1 MLAKSRLIAGSRVF
15 RALISFAL
23 VLGLVSA
30 LSVTLPPEARAVD
43 SPSLGTGGENF
54 AVGTSSVTTINS
66 TALIGDGQALRISGY
81 PAAYTLQVTVA
92 TGGTGTV
99 KITSTSGLTLV
110 PGYQASLTSAAST
123 IAFSGTTSNLN
134 TALDTLQY
142 TAPGTATSTT
152 VTVTTAVVGNGN
164 ATGLVYDAVD
174 KLWYQYVP
182 TPSNWYEAIRNIRNE
197 CGAFTGT
204 YGSCTSSFI
213 SGVNWYRNWN
223 DGDYTKSQYQ
233 FNGMNGIFAKI
244 FNERE
249 NDAALAAL
257 KLGGGQGAW
266 VGANNAFP
274 HDAYYDANF
283 KRSDR
288 PGNGY
293 NTTPVGVVGVGN
305 WWSWRDTNS
314 TSECRNGFFPPC
326 TQSNGYISG
335 IYYNSSTTYQ
345 NWVLGQPD
353 VRWSDSDQAPTG
365 GAVLIGDNYFAGA
378 GYGFTPG
385 KWDDVYSHGNQSD
398 NAYDKGLVG
407 ASKAQPFGYIVEY
420 GSAAGGNSGGYNSVE
435 RKLNVTIA
443 GSPQNS
449 VTITNS
455 NTENSETAS
464 VQVQATGGSG
474 VINYQYSVTTTSGS
488 AGVCVINTQGILREA
503 NNVDHPLEPATCA
516 VRVTNPANGVYLA
529 NISAPVLFNFNPINQ
544 PDPIVISNAITSF
557 SSIGGTIT
565 LEASGGNGTGSGYGY
580 GPGQYSFATQSSTC
594 SISGRIL
601 TSIANGPCLV
611 TATRAPS
618 DIYAVATT
626 QWPKYFQV
634 FVYANLP
641 ASADITVTTYKADGI
656 SPVAAQDIKAGDTIT
671 LQTNL
676 TQQGGSNRNLSD
688 LMNFSVYG
696 PGCIYDSSTHK
707 LSSPNGIS
715 YCTVLAYWDK
725 AAPFRYKQSPAKLV
739 TFNATPANPGLSI
752 GYSLEPVVGTGLVIT
767 PVGGNGNT
775 ISWRVLGTGCSPSSG
790 TASATAAFTLTVS
803 QPTTCT
809 IQATQQPIGIFNFT
823 QSIALTI
830 NFRAIAPP
838 AFVITT
844 KTSAFA
850 YNQVNLTTTGGNGGG
865 IVWTVS
871 GDKCSQPTPTTL
883 LATGIA
889 ACVVSA
895 LQQPTGIYSYALAT
909 TVIQFGYAS
918 PTPISLSGPAGS
930 SSGVAGSPFTV
941 MASGGNTSTY
951 PAPVSTAVPI
961 TWNFAGAACGTPV
974 PATKTQSLTFTPQ
987 VNGSC
992 TITASQ
998 PAANGYAYVS
1008 ATKTFSFS
1016 ATSLGIPT
1024 LTISRSGTPT
1034 ALTNY
1039 SLSINGA
1046 GSPPAPTGNG
1056 NPAANWSFLGNA
1068 GNYCSFVGSVTSGA
1082 TVNVY
1087 ASQPTT
1093 CVIQASQAPYGIYSY
1108 TQSPAI
1114 TLTFVTATAPAIVL
1128 TTNTSPVAGGSVVVS
1143 IGSGGNNNPTVQ
1155 YTVTGG
1161 ADCSASSSGGGSSV
1175 TITTTGIAYCSVQA
1189 LQAAYGAKSYAISPA
1204 TALTFAP
1211 QNYPGTVSVTST
1223 TGALP
1228 SIPFLLTNNASRS
1241 ADKVS
1246 YKVSGANCEYDASA
1260 KTITTLGGVNNYY
1273 CTVIPFWAYG
1283 TPFNT
1288 AYYSPVTIS
1297 FELIPQTT
1305 AFTISNAITTASV
1318 NTPITVTTRGGSG
1331 AGAISFTSVSSK
1343 GVLPTDT
1350 AASCNITYNN
1360 GTATIQSAVA
1370 TTCSVTA
1377 TKAAASQ
1384 YQAAKT
1390 QTVLFTFTNP

>member
-1 MLAKSRLIAGSRVF
+1 MATNAIAKVGVRVSRSLLSLALLLS
-15 RALISFAL
+15 
-23 VLGLVSA
+23 LVSA
-30 LSVTLPPEARAVD
+30 FSISLPNSASAVGD
-43 SPSLGTGGENF
+43 PSLGSGGESF
-54 AVGTSSVTTINS
+54 TVGKSSVTTINS
-66 TALIGDGQALRISGY
+66 IALTGSGQALKISNY
-81 PAAYTLQVTVA
+81 PDNFTLQVTVA

-99 KITSTSGLTLV
+99 KITSTTGLTLV
-110 PGYQASLTSAAST
+110 PGYQSALTAAAAT
-123 IAFSGTTSNLN
+123 IAFSGTTSDLN
-134 TALDTLQY
+134 NALDTLQY
-142 TAPGTATSTT
+142 VAPNANTNATL
-152 VTVTTAVVGNGN
+152 TVTTAVVGNGN
-164 ATGLVYDAVD
+164 ASRLVYDAVD

-182 TPSNWYEAIRNIRNE
+182 TPSNWYEAMRNIRNE

-204 YGSCTSSFI
+204 YGSCTTNFI
-213 SGVNWYRNWN
+213 SGVNWFRNWN
-223 DGDYTKSQYQ
+223 DGVYTKSQYQ

-274 HDAYYDANF
+274 RDAYYDANF

-288 PGNGY
+288 GGY
-293 NTTPVGVVGVGN
+293 NGTPVGVVGVGN

-314 TSECRNGFFPPC
+314 NSECRNGFFPPC
-326 TQSNGYISG
+326 TTSNGYISG
-335 IYYNSSTTYQ
+335 IYYNSSTTYR
-345 NWVLGQPD
+345 NWVPGQPD

-365 GAVLIGDNYFAGA
+365 GAVLVGENYFAGS
-378 GYGFTPG
+378 GNGFTPG
-385 KWDDVYSHGNQSD
+385 TWDDVFSHGNQSD
-398 NAYDKGLVG
+398 NAYDTGLAG
-407 ASKAQPFGYIVEY
+407 ASKAQPFGYIVQY
-420 GSAAGGNSGGYNSVE
+420 GSAAGGNSSGYAVAE
-435 RKLNVTIA
+435 RKLNLTISGNA
-443 GSPQNS
+443 QSAIA
-449 VTITNS
+449 ITNT
-455 NTENSETAS
+455 NVENNINAT
-464 VQVQATGGSG
+464 VQVTATGGSG
-474 VINYQYSVTTTSGS
+474 TKNFQYSVTTTDGTP
-488 AGVCVINTQGILREA
+488 GVCVISAAGVLREA
-503 NNVDHPLEPATCA
+503 NTNALPLEPATCS
-516 VRVTNPANGVYLA
+516 VRVTNPANGDYSVA
-529 NISAPVLFNFNPINQ
+529 VSEPFLFNFNPINQ
-544 PDPIVISNAITSF
+544 PDPIIITNSVTSF
-557 SSIGGTIT
+557 STIGGTIT
-565 LEASGGNGTGSGYGY
+565 LAASGGNGSGTGYGF

-626 QWPKYFQV
+626 QWPTYFQV
-634 FVYANLP
+634 FVFANLP

-656 SPVAAQDIKAGDTIT
+656 TPIEAKDIKAGDTVT

-676 TQQGGSNRNLSD
+676 TQQGGSNRNVSD
-688 LMNFSVYG
+688 LMNFTVYG
-696 PGCIYDSSTHK
+696 TGCIYDSSTHK

-739 TFNATPANPGLSI
+739 TFNATSANPGLSI
-752 GYSLEPVVGTGLVIT
+752 GYSAQPVAGTGLAIT
-767 PVGGNGNT
+767 PVGGNGGVIT
-775 ISWRVLGTGCSPSSG
+775 WRVLGSGCSVSSP
-790 TASATAAFTLTVS
+790 TTPATSAAILNVS

-809 IQATQQPIGIFNFT
+809 IQATQQPIGIYDFT

-830 NFRAIAPP
+830 NFTAIAPP
-838 AFVITT
+838 AFAITT
-844 KTSAFA
+844 NTTAFA
-850 YNQVNLTTTGGNGGG
+850 NSQVNLTTNGGNGGV
-865 IVWTVS
+865 IAWTIS

-895 LQQPTGIYSYALAT
+895 LQQPYGIYSYALAT
-909 TVIQFGYAS
+909 TVIQFGAAS
-918 PTPISLSGPAGS
+918 PTAISLSGPGGN
-930 SSGVAGSPFTV
+930 SSGVAGSSFTV
-941 MASGGNTSTY
+941 TASGGNTST
-951 PAPVSTAVPI
+951 PAVPI
-961 TWNFAGAACGTPV
+961 TWNFVGAACGA
-974 PATKTQSLTFTPQ
+974 PAQSLRDLTFTPQ

-998 PAANGYAYVS
+998 PGANGYAYVS

-1016 ATSLGIPT
+1016 ATSIGIPA

-1056 NPAANWSFLGNA
+1056 NPVANWSFIGNA
-1068 GNYCSFVGSVTSGA
+1068 GNYCSFVGSANSVA
-1082 TVNVY
+1082 TLNVL

-1108 TQSPAI
+1108 TQSQAI
-1114 TLTFVTATAPAIVL
+1114 TLTFVTAAAPPIVL
-1128 TTNTSPVAGGSVVVS
+1128 ATNTQPVAGDSVVVS
-1143 IGSGGNNNPTVQ
+1143 IGSGGNGNPTVQ
-1155 YTVTGG
+1155 YTVIGT
-1161 ADCSASSSGGGSSV
+1161 DCSASSSGGGSSV

-1189 LQAAYGAKSYAISPA
+1189 LQAAYGAKSYAVSPS

-1211 QNYPGTVSVTST
+1211 QNYSGTVSVTST

-1228 SIPFLLTNNASRS
+1228 SIPFTLTNNASRS

-1246 YKVSGANCEYDASA
+1246 YVVSGAGCTYNAIS
-1260 KTITTLGGVNNYY
+1260 KTITTAGGVNTY
-1273 CTVIPFWAYG
+1273 CSVLPFWAYG
-1283 TPFNT
+1283 SPFNT
-1288 AYYSPVTIS
+1288 AYYTPVTLS
-1297 FELIPQTT
+1297 FALIPQTT
-1305 AFTISNAITTASV
+1305 AFTISNAITTARV
-1318 NTPITVTTRGGSG
+1318 NETITVTTRGGSG
-1331 AGAISFTSVSSK
+1331 GGAIAFTSVSSK
-1343 GVLPTDT
+1343 GKQLSDT
-1350 AASCNITYNN
+1350 GGSCNIVNNN
-1360 GTATIQSAVA
+1360 GTATISSGYA

-1390 QTVLFTFTNP
+1390 QTVLFTFIKP